1 LISHEQVRSYPA
13 APPASLDGRKNCA
26 NQVYVVLKSDIME
39 GRIAPGALLSESS
52 LASRFGMSR
61 TPVRE
66 ALGVLASDGL
76 ITTLPQRG
84 HVVNTV
90 SVSEVLDAFRLREIL
105 EVEAIGQAVRRISD
119 VEIDRL
125 RELIAIRE
133 AADLPD
139 INREFHTAIARASG
153 NRLLVDFIDR
163 LLISMQRVL
172 IMDPRTTHWT
182 EEGFQ
187 EEQSIVEALAAHDE
201 ECARL
206 AIAHHIR
213 STLAS
218 VLRQSGPLA

>member
-1 LISHEQVRSYPA
+1 MISHQQVRTYPA
-13 APPASLDGRKNCA
+13 ALPATQDGRKSCA
-26 NQVYVVLKSDIME
+26 NEVYVVLKSDIMG

-105 EVEAIGQAVRRISD
+105 EVEAISQAVRRISD
-119 VEIDRL
+119 REIDHL
-125 RELIAIRE
+125 RHLIGIRE
-133 AADLPD
+133 AADLPA

-172 IMDPRTTHWT
+172 IMDPRTTNWT

-187 EEQSIVEALAAHDE
+187 EEQAIVEALAARDE
-201 ECARL
+201 ERACLTITR
-206 AIAHHIR
+206 HIR